1 MRNLFLLLVL
11 GNLGFAAWYL
21 WVAEPAA
28 DVRVIQNP
36 DVSGLS
42 LVGEL
47 DESPNEPTRV
57 EIIVPPADE
66 LDETLVAEP
75 DVPVARCVGIGPFS
89 ELVQFEQA
97 LTRLSSL
104 GYTPTQRSEDGDV
117 WLGHWVYLADI
128 TTQGQADT
136 VIDDLAEN
144 GIVDTAFDP
153 GGGLGDVL
161 SLGVF
166 RELNRAEAVRD
177 QVFGLGYEPEITD
190 RTRPGR
196 LYWADLTLDTG
207 EDPEL
212 EPLQPAGRIIRLEQR
227 VCDAPDD
234 TL

>member
-11 GNLGFAAWYL
+11 GNLGFAAWCL
-21 WVAEPAA
+21 WIAEPAA

-47 DESPNEPTRV
+47 DESPTEPTRV
-57 EIIVPPADE
+57 EIIVPAADE

-97 LTRLSSL
+97 LTSLSSL

-190 RTRPGR
+190 RTRPGT

-212 EPLQPAGRIIRLEQR
+212 EPLQAAGRIIRLEQR
-227 VCDAPDD
+227 VCGAPDD